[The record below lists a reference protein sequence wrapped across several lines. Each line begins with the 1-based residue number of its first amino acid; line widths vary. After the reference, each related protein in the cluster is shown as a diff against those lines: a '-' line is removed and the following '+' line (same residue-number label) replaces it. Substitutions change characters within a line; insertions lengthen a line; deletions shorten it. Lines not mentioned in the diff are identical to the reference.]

1 MSDQE
6 ILIIQKATVYD
17 LLRQLEKEANRT
29 YTVQELDKIFAEY
42 IKSQS

>member
-17 LLRQLEKEANRT
+17 LLRQLEKEPNRT